1 MDRREVVGPW
11 PGKLGRAVARQSR
24 ALSFWPALR
33 VLWDVMTDELSPPAE
48 KGILA
53 LDAPERERRVMSL
66 YARRGPELY
75 GFAAGFGLSG
85 EEAADAVQ
93 DAMFR
98 LWRELDSGKEL
109 RDLDAWAFRTTYNLV
124 MDQHRL
130 RRRLAGSL
138 GRLMA
143 GRSDHAPDPADSA
156 DAAALW
162 QAVDRLPARQR
173 AVLYLRYR
181 ADLPFDRIGLVLGIT
196 AGAARSHSTNAL
208 ATLRRRLGP
217 EES

>member
-1 MDRREVVGPW
+1 
-11 PGKLGRAVARQSR
+11 
-24 ALSFWPALR
+24 
-33 VLWDVMTDELSPPAE
+33 MTNELSPRAE
-48 KGILA
+48 TGLLA
-53 LDAPERERRVMSL
+53 VDEPERERRVMSL
-66 YARRGPELY
+66 YSRRGTELY

-85 EEAADAVQ
+85 EDAADVVQ

-109 RDLDAWAFRTTYNLV
+109 RDLDAWAFRTTYNLA
-124 MDQHRL
+124 MDHHRL

-143 GRSDHAPDPADSA
+143 GSTDHAADPADSA

-162 QAVDRLPARQR
+162 QAVDSLPARQR

-181 ADLPFDRIGLVLGIT
+181 ADLPFEQIGLVMGIT
-196 AGAARSHSTNAL
+196 AGAARSHATNAL
-208 ATLRRRLGP
+208 AALRRRLEP